1 MTARFS
7 RSAEQVKCDLA
18 GDPHSRVRA
27 AKAAMQ
33 RLTWGRTGRIAD
45 ATGLSQ
51 RTVETWGNPAD
62 PQRSPLQQL
71 ELAIFAAVESGAYQD
86 EAAAPLAYL
95 ADLLGYDLAP
105 RLKVLGFV
113 GIPSAAATA
122 LRESSEGIA
131 KAVAS
136 LRDGGVSQ
144 READEIEREV
154 AESITSLHR
163 LAREAQAA
171 VSTKRSA

>member
-1 MTARFS
+1 MTDSVRRHA
-7 RSAEQVKCDLA
+7 ALVQCELA
-18 GDPHSRVRA
+18 GDPHSHTRA

-71 ELAIFAAVESGAYQD
+71 ELAIFAAVEAGAHQD
-86 EAAAPLAYL
+86 EASAPLAYL

-105 RLKVLGFV
+105 RLRVLGFV
-113 GIPSAAATA
+113 GIPNAAATA
-122 LRESSEGIA
+122 LRESSDAIA
-131 KAVAS
+131 KAVEA
-136 LRDGGVSQ
+136 LRDRNITA
-144 READEIEREV
+144 READAIEAEV
-154 AESITSLHR
+154 AEAITELHR
-163 LAREAQAA
+163 LTREAQAA

>member
-1 MTARFS
+1 MGHSLDRHS
-7 RSAEQVKCDLA
+7 EQIQCDLA
-18 GDPHSRVRA
+18 GDPHSHCRA

-45 ATGLSQ
+45 ATGLCQ

-71 ELAIFAAVESGAYQD
+71 ELAILAAVEAGAHQD
-86 EAAAPLAYL
+86 EAMAPVVYL
-95 ADLLGYDLAP
+95 ANLLGCDLAP
-105 RLKVLGFV
+105 RLRVLGAIGV
-113 GIPSAAATA
+113 ASAAASA

-131 KAVAS
+131 KAVDS
-136 LRDGGVSQ
+136 LRDGCMSSQ
-144 READEIEREV
+144 EANRIEAEV
-154 AESITSLHR
+154 AEAVTALNR
-163 LAREAQAA
+163 LAQEARAA